1 MIYSEIQEHM
11 SAIQGLYTAEKDY
24 TVQNL
29 DLIGLLQLQF
39 SGTMALRDPP
49 PAFCHSLAYPIIRV

>member
-11 SAIQGLYTAEKDY
+11 SAIKGLNTAKKDF

-39 SGTMALRDPP
+39 SGT
-49 PAFCHSLAYPIIRV
+49 HGLA

>member
-11 SAIQGLYTAEKDY
+11 SAIKGLLQYTAKKDY
-24 TVQNL
+24 TVKNL

-39 SGTMALRDPP
+39 SGT
-49 PAFCHSLAYPIIRV
+49 HGLA